1 MTSNKEI
8 DNAFNRFYVDL
19 LGTGFTPPLTKQYR
33 ANLYSK
39 HVSAVAVHSNK
50 FSAKQNSFCILN
62 FLQYSTVQHQG

>member
-33 ANLYSK
+33 ANLYSNMSVQLLFIQTNSVQNK
-39 HVSAVAVHSNK
+39 TASVS
-50 FSAKQNSFCILN
+50 
-62 FLQYSTVQHQG
+62 